1 MRNVERRP
9 ESGTAWPAASP
20 SGRIAGRRQGP
31 RGQGSVGVG
40 QLAGSSRLIGPSS
53 AFAAQ
58 RSRLHR
64 LAVTVHDQWPVRRMA
79 LDRSEVHDGR
89 SEGWSPGRRKPV
101 GYGVTVV
108 LRC

>member
-40 QLAGSSRLIGPSS
+40 QL
-53 AFAAQ
+53 
-58 RSRLHR
+58 
-64 LAVTVHDQWPVRRMA
+64 
-79 LDRSEVHDGR
+79 
-89 SEGWSPGRRKPV
+89 
-101 GYGVTVV
+101 
-108 LRC
+108 